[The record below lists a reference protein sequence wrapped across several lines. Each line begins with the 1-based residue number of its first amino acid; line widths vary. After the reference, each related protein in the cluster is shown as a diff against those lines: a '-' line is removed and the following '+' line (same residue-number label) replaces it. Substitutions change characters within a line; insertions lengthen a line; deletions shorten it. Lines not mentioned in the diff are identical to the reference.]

1 MAPATAPIPAMKN
14 RTSSIVR
21 RERLLALRPERRPLQ
36 RLRQQHLLREDEVG
50 PVVVGHLVVVAHR
63 DGVEGARDLAV
74 AAEDAAREVDL
85 VDRGVA
91 LPGADAVLRRV
102 LGGDD
107 ADAVRGTRSRAQ
119 RAADALLQAR
129 VLEAM

>member
-21 RERLLALRPERRPLQ
+21 RERLLALRPDRRPLE

-50 PVVVGHLVVVAHR
+50 ALVVGHLVVVVHG
-63 DGVEGARDLAV
+63 DDVERACDFAV

-91 LPGADAVLRRV
+91 LAGADAVV
-102 LGGDD
+102 LGVLGRDD
-107 ADAVRGTRSRAQ
+107 ADAVGRTRGGAQ
-119 RAADALLQAR
+119 RAADALLKTG
-129 VLEAM
+129 